1 MEVIMAQYGNR
12 IAGAA
17 VGSIAQGLESFF
29 NYDLGKKRT
38 DIQMKQLEFQK
49 QAYDLRK
56 KQLEFQMKQAYGY
69 DVSVDVPVSKTEQ
82 GTRFAPPQGVA
93 AAPVDKS
100 PIEVEMSG
108 IRQYTKPPGG
118 KSLIG
123 LPELPATGA
132 MVQYAKPPTAPGKFT
147 ATPENITTTSMEKQ
161 NMHIMGSIEVN
172 RKMQAVDLYDKI
184 LTASMKASFG
194 TAAGLTAALARDPAG
209 TAKIIEFNR
218 TTAGR
223 NAKAIDPTFDVSD
236 WGMSTIA
243 AQTHIPHQLLQ
254 QVDTS
259 IKRDMSIAA
268 FDIIASQNPQ
278 YAQEWK
284 RIRPAYESILQ
295 GLQSQKKQLTPAAGA
310 SLLKWVSD
318 RTEMYISGKVATPQ
332 DSEMAAQLKGQFG
345 GLFFKDLPK
354 NDNGGKKAVEMYGS
368 IRDAVETVPELKS
381 NVLKYLKRN
390 WPAYF
395 DDSGVKGAGAAGG
408 TDDPLG
414 IRE

>member
-1 MEVIMAQYGNR
+1 MAQYGNR

-38 DIQMKQLEFQK
+38 DIQMKQLEFQ
-49 QAYDLRK
+49 
-56 KQLEFQMKQAYGY
+56 MKQAYGY

-82 GTRFAPPQGVA
+82 GTRFAPPPAAPPKDKMSPLGPGAGVVGTGGVA
-93 AAPVDKS
+93 S
-100 PIEVEMSG
+100 
-108 IRQYTKPPGG
+108 
-118 KSLIG
+118 
-123 LPELPATGA
+123 
-132 MVQYAKPPTAPGKFT
+132 YAKPPTAPGKFT